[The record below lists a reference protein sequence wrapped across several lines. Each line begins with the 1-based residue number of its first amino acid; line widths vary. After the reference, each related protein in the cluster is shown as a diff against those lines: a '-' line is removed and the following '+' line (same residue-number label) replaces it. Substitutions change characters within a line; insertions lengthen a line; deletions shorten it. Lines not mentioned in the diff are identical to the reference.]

1 MGLSYNKGIFE
12 FNNSFDSGELG
23 TGYTEMIGWYKIP
36 EGFKIEN
43 LDMTFGIVSSDT
55 KADSGNPQIKL
66 ENIKIHYSM

>member
-12 FNNSFDSGELG
+12 FNNTWDSGELG

-43 LDMTFGIVSSDT
+43 LDMTFGIVSSVV
-55 KADSGNPQIKL
+55 IF
-66 ENIKIHYSM
+66 